1 MVAEFFKVVFSEENL
16 HNNTEKPQSVE
27 MASVWLIVPILSLA
41 TTWMYFLTLIAPSV
55 PSGKTNST
63 LKFPGNIEELQQ
75 VAQLIRLYYEVNWI
89 YVLILY
95 SSAYI
100 YKQTFA
106 IPGTNVLGG
115 ALFGVVVGFP
125 LCCFLTAVGASCCY
139 TLSAT
144 CGKEVVENYFPNQ
157 LKSFQEKVQK
167 NSHQLLYYL
176 LFLRMFPMSPNWL
189 INVIAPLVGVPLPLF
204 FFTVLFGLGPYV
216 LVCTQAGVILSTL
229 TSLDQLFS
237 LKMASQM
244 ALLAV
249 AALAPSFV
257 FKKPQSVS

>member
-1 MVAEFFKVVFSEENL
+1 
-16 HNNTEKPQSVE
+16 
-27 MASVWLIVPILSLA
+27 MASVWLLVPLLSAA
-41 TTWMYFLTLIAPSV
+41 TAWMYFLTIIAPAV
-55 PSGKTNST
+55 PSDKANST
-63 LKFPGNIEELQQ
+63 LKFPGNLEELQG
-75 VAQLIRLYYEVNWI
+75 VAQLVRMYYEVNWV
-89 YVLILY
+89 YVLVLY

-106 IPGTNVLGG
+106 IPGTVFLNVLGG
-115 ALFGVVVGFP
+115 AIFGIVVGFP

-139 TLSAT
+139 LLSAA
-144 CGKEVVENYFPNQ
+144 CGQEIVQKYFPTQ
-157 LKSFQEKVQK
+157 LKNFQEKVQR

-229 TSLDQLFS
+229 TSLEQLFS
-237 LKMASQM
+237 VKTALQM
-244 ALLAV
+244 ALLAS

-257 FKKPQSVS
+257 FRKTQTVN

>member
-1 MVAEFFKVVFSEENL
+1 
-16 HNNTEKPQSVE
+16 
-27 MASVWLIVPILSLA
+27 MASIWLLVPLLSAA
-41 TTWMYFLTLIAPSV
+41 TAWMYFLTLIAPSV
-55 PSGKTNST
+55 PSEKTNTT
-63 LKFPGNIEELQQ
+63 LKFPGNLEELQGI
-75 VAQLIRLYYEVNWI
+75 AQLIRMYYEVNWI
-89 YVLILY
+89 YVLVLY

-106 IPGTNVLGG
+106 IPGTVFLNVLGG

-125 LCCFLTAVGASCCY
+125 LCCFLTATGASCCY
-139 TLSAT
+139 LLSAA
-144 CGKEVVENYFPNQ
+144 CGQDIVQKYFPNQ
-157 LKSFQEKVQK
+157 LKNFQDKVQR

-229 TSLDQLFS
+229 TSLEQLFS
-237 LKMASQM
+237 VKTALQM
-244 ALLAV
+244 ALLAL
-249 AALAPSFV
+249 AALTPSFV
-257 FKKPQSVS
+257 FRKTQTVN

>member
-1 MVAEFFKVVFSEENL
+1 
-16 HNNTEKPQSVE
+16 

-41 TTWMYFLTLIAPSV
+41 TTWMYFLTLIAPAV
-55 PSGKTNST
+55 PSEKTNST

-89 YVLILY
+89 YVLVLY

-106 IPGTNVLGG
+106 IPGTVFLNVLGG

-139 TLSAT
+139 ILSAT
-144 CGKEVVENYFPNQ
+144 CGKEVVQDNFPNQ
-157 LKSFQEKVQK
+157 LKNFQEKVEK

-229 TSLDQLFS
+229 TSLEQLFS
-237 LKMASQM
+237 LKMALQM
-244 ALLAV
+244 ALLAL

-257 FKKPQSVS
+257 FRNSQSVS